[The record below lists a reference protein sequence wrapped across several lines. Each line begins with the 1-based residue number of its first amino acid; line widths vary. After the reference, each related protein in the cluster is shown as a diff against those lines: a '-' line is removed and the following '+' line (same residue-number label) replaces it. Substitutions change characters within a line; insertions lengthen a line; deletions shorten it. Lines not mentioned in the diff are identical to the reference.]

1 MPFFGLSGVLQI
13 EEKDNAKTRTMKQAK
28 TIKPS
33 FELSIK
39 ISNSMSLSQSQL
51 CHIIWY
57 SICQIYFTKRLT
69 SKSNSSL
76 IYKKRTI
83 YFQSDFI
90 FCRLAGERVTTGT
103 LCAVRCLHSSLPSA
117 EFSFFVLF
125 YSPFVPVKYNLNIFS
140 WCTFLIQNSGNKR
153 NN

>member
-1 MPFFGLSGVLQI
+1 MLLCCVQKMNNHIIKLPFFGLSGVLQI

-39 ISNSMSLSQSQL
+39 ISNSMSLSQSQR

-103 LCAVRCLHSSLPSA
+103 LCAVPAQFSA
-117 EFSFFVLF
+117 ICRILIFCFILF
-125 YSPFVPVKYNLNIFS
+125 PICS
-140 WCTFLIQNSGNKR
+140 C
-153 NN
+153 